1 MAART
6 RAGNPSAAA
15 MAKLRAHLEALL
27 QRHWWRARPT
37 LLARALQPLSWLYG
51 ALAGLQ
57 RWLVRPQSAPV
68 PVLVVGNIVVG
79 GAGKTPAVLAAVRAL
94 QAAGH
99 QPAVLSRG
107 YGRQGRRA
115 HRVTAGDSAALV
127 GDEPLL
133 MHRRSGVPVWVGRD
147 RAALARQAC
156 AADPGIDVLL
166 CDDGLQHHRLAR
178 NVNLIVFDER
188 GLGNGLLLPAGPLR
202 QRLASNSLVPTRVLY
217 NADAPS
223 TPLPGALA
231 VRSIRSAWP
240 LQAWWRQD
248 QTRSVPLSALQGRE
262 LVACAGL
269 AAPEKFFAMLEAAGL
284 RIRRLPLP
292 DHHAYDTPPWPAG
305 TLEVVTTEKDAV
317 KLPRVPS
324 VEADAGDTG
333 GVGEECAAP
342 GSPPGTS
349 PVTSPVTS
357 PGTARQTATLASAS
371 TCIWVVPLDLQFP
384 DALSRDLLAL
394 LFPGQ
399 TPR

>member
-1 MAART
+1 MT
-6 RAGNPSAAA
+6 TPAGAGKPSPV
-15 MAKLRAHLEALL
+15 AKPKPRGRLEALL
-27 QRHWWRARPT
+27 QRHWWRPRPT

-57 RWLVRPQSAPV
+57 RRLARPQWAPV
-68 PVLVVGNIVVG
+68 PVLVVGNLVVG

-99 QPAVLSRG
+99 RPAVLSRG
-107 YGRQGRRA
+107 YGRQGRQA

-133 MHRRSGVPVWVGRD
+133 MHRRSGVPVWVGSD
-147 RAALARQAC
+147 RAALAQLAC
-156 AADPGIDVLL
+156 AADPGIDVLV

-178 NVNLIVFDER
+178 SVNLIVFDER

-202 QRLASNSLVPTRVLY
+202 QRPASHSPVPTRVLY
-217 NADAPS
+217 NAAAPS

-231 VRSIRSAWP
+231 LRSIRFAWP
-240 LQAWWRQD
+240 LQAWWQQD

-292 DHHAYDTPPWPAG
+292 DHHAYGVPPWPAG
-305 TLEVVTTEKDAV
+305 TAEIVTTEKDAV
-317 KLPRVPS
+317 KLPRLRPASAATAGAAGVD
-324 VEADAGDTG
+324 DA
-333 GVGEECAAP
+333 VAAP
-342 GSPPGTS
+342 GVTADTALPQADSFASDSTS
-349 PVTSPVTS
+349 V
-357 PGTARQTATLASAS
+357 
-371 TCIWVVPLDLQFP
+371 WVVPLDLQLP
-384 DALSRDLLAL
+384 DTLSRDLLAL
-394 LFPGQ
+394 LFPEQ
-399 TPR
+399 APR

>member
-1 MAART
+1 MARQ
-6 RAGNPSAAA
+6 RAGV
-15 MAKLRAHLEALL
+15 EALL

-51 ALAGLQ
+51 ALAALQ
-57 RWLVRPQSAPV
+57 RGLARPQWAPV
-68 PVLVVGNIVVG
+68 PVLVVGNLVVG

-99 QPAVLSRG
+99 HPAVLSRG
-107 YGRQGRRA
+107 YGRQGRQA

-147 RAALARQAC
+147 RAALARLAC
-156 AADPGIDVLL
+156 AADPGIDVLV

-178 NVNLIVFDER
+178 SVNLIVFDER

-202 QRLASNSLVPTRVLY
+202 QRPSSHSSIPTRVLY
-217 NADAPS
+217 NAATSS

-231 VRSIRSAWP
+231 LRSIRFAWP
-240 LQAWWRQD
+240 LQAWWQQD
-248 QTRSVPLSALQGRE
+248 QARSVPLSALQGRE

-292 DHHAYDTPPWPAG
+292 DHHAYAVPPWPTG
-305 TLEVVTTEKDAV
+305 TAEVVTTEKDAV
-317 KLPRVPS
+317 KLPRRRP
-324 VEADAGDTG
+324 A
-333 GVGEECAAP
+333 
-342 GSPPGTS
+342 
-349 PVTSPVTS
+349 S
-357 PGTARQTATLASAS
+357 PGTGGASGVGDAGTAPGVTTGAALQQADSFTSDS
-371 TCIWVVPLDLQFP
+371 TSIWVVPLDLQLP
-384 DALSRDLLAL
+384 DELSRDLLAL
-394 LFPGQ
+394 LFPEQ
-399 TPR
+399 APR